1 MVSARRRRPRSSRRP
16 LVRLLGTLFA
26 LALVFVFGAALV
38 WRFLALPQT
47 TGELVLDGLDGPVRV
62 VRDRHGIPHVFAES
76 PRDAFRALG
85 LLHAQDR
92 LWQLEMNRRIV
103 HGALAEVL
111 GADALGND
119 RFLRTL
125 GIRRNAERIEAGL
138 DAATR
143 EALQAYA
150 DGINAWIGQ
159 VATRPWQLSPE
170 FLLLGARPQRWEPA
184 DSIGWATMMAWD
196 LSGNH
201 GVELLRLA
209 LLGRLDPQRVAE
221 LIGTTPPLPLADPA
235 KLYADEAAAQSD
247 ATKSGRLAAHALEL
261 ANAIAQVL
269 PSTSLDSLGSNN
281 WAVDASRTPSG
292 KPILANDPH
301 LPLGAPSLWYLA
313 HLSAPGLEVIG
324 ATLPGLPYVVVG
336 RSDRFAWGFTN
347 TAPDS
352 QDLYLERVHPDDP
365 GRYRTPDGW
374 AAFETRTE
382 TIRVKGAPEVEHV
395 VRSTRHGPVIS
406 DVLASGRNVL
416 EARGLASHVLSFA
429 WTMLSPEDRTVHA
442 GLGMNIAT
450 DWASFREALRDFRG
464 PQQNVVFADVDGRIA
479 FVAAGAVP
487 LRRPDNELRGSLPAP
502 GWDARYDWV
511 GTIAF
516 DELPQREQPDDGLLV
531 TANQR
536 IAGDDYPHYLG
547 GEWAL
552 PYRSDR
558 ITAKLRAID
567 VHDVD
572 AFAAL
577 QADVGSPAVGEMLP
591 HLLRTQ
597 ARSERAHHALELLRR
612 WADAADE
619 RDAPAML
626 AELPEPLIAVAWI
639 DRLRR
644 AVFEDEVGAE
654 LFVQLERHRMRHNP
668 LRDVFERPDL
678 AHWCDDR
685 TTPEVEACDEMLARS
700 LDEVVDEL
708 SRRLGG
714 EPESWQWGRLHP
726 AVSTHRP
733 FGRHWLLSK
742 WFDLRVPSG
751 GDPSTIN
758 LARHD
763 PWDPVAPFENRW
775 AAGYRAIYDL
785 AEPDAS
791 RFIHST
797 GQSGH
802 RFSPHYGD
810 LVEPWSKGRYLPM
823 VTSRERIERDAAA
836 VLVLQPAAAQTTN

>member
-1 MVSARRRRPRSSRRP
+1 MVRARRRRP
-16 LVRLLGTLFA
+16 LVRLLGTV
-26 LALVFVFGAALV
+26 LALVLALAAGAALA

-47 TGELVLDGLDGPVRV
+47 AGELVLAGLDAPVRV
-62 VRDRHGIPHVFAES
+62 VRDRHGIPHVLAQS

-103 HGALAEVL
+103 QGALAEVL
-111 GADALGND
+111 GAEALGND

-125 GIRRNAERIEAGL
+125 GIRRNAERIEARL

-150 DGINAWIGQ
+150 DGVNAWIEH
-159 VATRPWQLSPE
+159 VAARPWQLSPE
-170 FLLLGARPQRWEPA
+170 FLLLGVRPQRWEPA

-209 LLGRLDPQRVAE
+209 LLGRLDAQRVAE
-221 LIGTTPPLPLADPA
+221 LIGTTPPVPLADPA
-235 KLYADEAAAQSD
+235 TLYVGGPAAQSD
-247 ATKSGRLAAHALEL
+247 APERGWLAAHALEL
-261 ANAIAQVL
+261 AGAIGQAL

-281 WAVDASRTPSG
+281 WAVDGRRTPSG

-352 QDLYLERVHPDDP
+352 QDLYLERVDPADP
-365 GRYRTPDGW
+365 GRYRTPEGW

-382 TIRVKGAPEVEHV
+382 TIRVKGAPDVEHV
-395 VRSTRHGPVIS
+395 VRATRHGPVIS
-406 DVLASGRNVL
+406 DVLASGRGVL
-416 EARGLASHVLSFA
+416 DARGLASHVLSFA

-442 GLGMNIAT
+442 GLRMNTAT

-464 PQQNVVFADVDGRIA
+464 PQQNVVFADVDGGIA
-479 FVAAGAVP
+479 FIAAGAVP

-502 GWDARYDWV
+502 GWDARYDWI

-516 DELPQREQPDDGLLV
+516 DELPQRERPDDGLLV

-536 IAGDDYPHYLG
+536 IAGDDYPYHLG

-552 PYRSDR
+552 PWRFER
-558 ITAKLRAID
+558 ISAKLRALD

-577 QADVGSPAVGEMLP
+577 QADLGSPAVGEMLP
-591 HLLRTQ
+591 YLLGTQ
-597 ARSERAHHALELLRR
+597 ARSDRAKRALELLRR
-612 WADAADE
+612 WADAAAE
-619 RDAPAML
+619 RDAPAL
-626 AELPEPLIAVAWI
+626 VAGRPEPLIAVAWI

-668 LRDVFERPDL
+668 LRDVLARPDR

-685 TTPEVEACDEMLARS
+685 ATPVVEDCDEMLVRS

-714 EPESWQWGRLHP
+714 EPESWHWGRAHP
-726 AVSTHRP
+726 AVSAHRP
-733 FGRHWLLSK
+733 FGRHRLLSK
-742 WFDLRVPSG
+742 WFDLRSPSG

-763 PWDPVAPFENRW
+763 PWDPEAPFENRW

-785 AEPDAS
+785 ADPDAS

-810 LVEPWSKGRYLPM
+810 LVEPWSEVRYLPM

-836 VLVLQPAAAQTTN
+836 VLVLQPPAARAGNPG

>member
-1 MVSARRRRPRSSRRP
+1 MVREGVHRP
-16 LVRLLGTLFA
+16 LAGHRPLARLLGTS
-26 LALVFVFGAALV
+26 LALVLVLAAGVALA

-47 TGELVLDGLDGPVRV
+47 SGELALGGLGAPVRV
-62 VRDRHGIPHVFAES
+62 VRDRHGIPHVLADS

-103 HGALAEVL
+103 RGALAEVL

-125 GIRRNAERIEAGL
+125 GIRRNAERIEDGL
-138 DAATR
+138 DETTR
-143 EALQAYA
+143 AALQAYA
-150 DGINAWIGQ
+150 DGINAWIEH
-159 VATRPWQLSPE
+159 VEARPWQLSPE
-170 FLLLGARPQRWEPA
+170 FLLLGLRPQRWEPA

-209 LLGRLDPQRVAE
+209 LLGRLDAQRVVE
-221 LIGTTPPLPLADPA
+221 LIGTTPPMPLADPA
-235 KLYADEAAAQSD
+235 KLYGGDPLARSGEAPARGS
-247 ATKSGRLAAHALEL
+247 LAAHALEL
-261 ANAIAQVL
+261 ASAIVQAF
-269 PSTSLDSLGSNN
+269 PSTSLDGLGSNN
-281 WAVDASRTPSG
+281 WAVDGRRTPSG

-301 LPLGAPSLWYLA
+301 LALGAPSLWYLA

-347 TAPDS
+347 TAPDT
-352 QDLYLERVHPDDP
+352 QDLYLERVDPDDP

-374 AAFETRTE
+374 AAFDTRTE
-382 TIRVKGAPEVEHV
+382 TIRVKGAPDVEHV
-395 VRSTRHGPVIS
+395 VRTTRHGPVIS
-406 DVLASGRNVL
+406 DVLASSRGVL
-416 EARGLASHVLSFA
+416 DARGSAPHVLSFA
-429 WTMLSPEDRTVHA
+429 WTMLTSEDRTVHA
-442 GLGMNIAT
+442 GLGMNTAT
-450 DWASFREALRDFRG
+450 DWASFREAMRDFRG
-464 PQQNVVFADVDGRIA
+464 PQQNVVFADRDGRIA

-487 LRRPDNELRGSLPAP
+487 LRRPENELRGSLPAP
-502 GWDARYDWV
+502 GWDARYDWI
-511 GTIAF
+511 GTIPF
-516 DELPQREQPDDGLLV
+516 DELPQSERPDEGLLV

-536 IAGDDYPHYLG
+536 IVGDDYPHHLG

-558 ITAKLRAID
+558 IAAKLRALD

-572 AFAAL
+572 AFAAI
-577 QADVGSPAVGEMLP
+577 QSDVGSPAVGEMLP
-591 HLLRTQ
+591 FLLKAQ
-597 ARSERAHHALELLRR
+597 PGSERARRALELLRR
-612 WADAADE
+612 WADAAAE
-619 RDAPAML
+619 RDAPALL
-626 AELPEPLIAVAWI
+626 AERPEPLIAVAWI

-644 AVFEDEVGAE
+644 AVFEDDVGAE

-668 LRDVFERPDL
+668 LRDVFERTDL

-685 TTPEVEACDEMLARS
+685 ATPGVESCDEMLARS

-708 SRRLGG
+708 SRRLGA
-714 EPESWQWGRLHP
+714 EPESWRWASLHP

-742 WFDLRVPSG
+742 WFDLRSPSG

-758 LARHD
+758 VARHD
-763 PWDPVAPFENRW
+763 PWDPAAPFENRW

-785 AEPDAS
+785 ADPDAS

-802 RFSPHYGD
+802 RLSPHYDD
-810 LVEPWSKGRYLPM
+810 LVAPWSQVHYLPM

-836 VLVLQPAAAQTTN
+836 VLVLQPSASSE